1 MGHSSDS
8 KDGASQSLLV
18 QKEGLGNSAHKEFSN
33 IIVDLTARNDEDQ
46 QDQPNNLVVSMEER
60 SPVVSKDS
68 REECFISKK
77 NNPSTNNVRA
87 RFLLKVMVQIGRISF
102 FIDSYGRGDVLDYVE
117 DHDMAALKGRLDSS
131 RIMVAIAEDQS
142 CLASVVIES
151 VSDSFRVEVKED
163 IEVPSDEWIGE
174 IGRVSSGT
182 YGVDVD
188 GTVGGMELVN
198 LSVFVE
204 KGLVGNQRSGDE
216 VSSVVVGKEI
226 RCVDSLSGY
235 SLSSDEDGFR
245 PGSPCRLKLGLVDS
259 LVDTDKNQRSCK
271 DVGQSA
277 LNKNMVGLGDLIV
290 DSLAAMPPLGHCL
303 FSPKELFA
311 DLGSV
316 RGVNLAKPN
325 SCYGEDR
332 GWCVEKEVAKVLET
346 NVALGLK
353 FNGNPETLRKEITSR
368 DEEDRE
374 HFRA

>member
-1 MGHSSDS
+1 
-8 KDGASQSLLV
+8 
-18 QKEGLGNSAHKEFSN
+18 
-33 IIVDLTARNDEDQ
+33 
-46 QDQPNNLVVSMEER
+46 
-60 SPVVSKDS
+60 
-68 REECFISKK
+68 
-77 NNPSTNNVRA
+77 
-87 RFLLKVMVQIGRISF
+87 
-102 FIDSYGRGDVLDYVE
+102 
-117 DHDMAALKGRLDSS
+117 MAALKGRLDSS

-174 IGRVSSGT
+174 MVSSGT

-277 LNKNMVGLGDLIV
+277 LNKNMVLTFLIPPNLSKRFQV
-290 DSLAAMPPLGHCL
+290 LVIERKVKACLSKGKLLKTSCCTQIVVELEGWAKKGRSSLPAMVI
-303 FSPKELFA
+303 KELV
-311 DLGSV
+311 V